1 MYAAA
6 SNYGSLVARLVLQPL
21 EEASRQA
28 FSRLQGVDRDRLLF
42 SLLRLLL
49 PAAALLPAVGP
60 GYVGVTLQLLR
71 PLLRSPLVNDGHFAD
86 T

>member
-21 EEASRQA
+21 EDASRQA
-28 FSRLQGVDRDRLLF
+28 FSRVRGAERDRLLF
-42 SLLRLLL
+42 SLLRVLL

-60 GYVGVTLQLLR
+60 GYVDVALRLLR
-71 PLLRSPLVNDGHFAD
+71 PALRSPLVGDADFAD